1 MLKRAFFLAACAA
14 ASFAF
19 GDKPDAEYYY
29 PAGIQAGTTRR
40 IVVGGQ
46 NLDGVE
52 GGWVTGGGVK
62 IKRVVSMPNP
72 PRALGKT
79 QGKWLREWV
88 KELYAGIK
96 KHHELPPEATSETTD
111 WVECQWWTYMDLL
124 DPLELSMIWRDSINI
139 FPARQYSPAISRVLI
154 LDVEADADAEPG
166 RRDIILYD
174 DQDVTVPHSFFVSKE
189 PRTREPL
196 YCPPFVPEN
205 KIAEEQ
211 LPTLE
216 PPCVIDGQIFPG
228 ETDVYTLKL
237 EKGQNLVCSVI
248 ARELLPFLGDA
259 VPGFFN
265 PVIQL
270 FDPQG
275 NEVACADDFFYLPD
289 PVMACKVPEDGVYR
303 LEVHDNLYRGRQD
316 FVYIVNCLLMDSEK
330 PAYTPQERAFTCFPA
345 SADQEVPQEDARTV
359 VRTGVVGCPGRVV
372 RHYFKVDRPYSRY
385 KMELFARRQG
395 SPLDGVMKLYGP
407 MGSLPI
413 TAAPLLATWD
423 GSPAKLFDV
432 KNVGSEEQPIIKT
445 NMLYVGS
452 IIQVERDPVGQYL
465 FEAPGRYCVTV
476 EDIGGAGGED
486 YSYTLAMSP
495 EEPSFEVYGKYSS
508 YLLRPKE
515 DGSNDYEA
523 TLQLHVLRLNGFKGA
538 VVLDDTDDV
547 QADSYEIDNIAG
559 TAGLSFKKKDWKGVK
574 CIQLTASAY
583 MPNGKKKTVRVTP
596 TDPAEQAFAYSH
608 MLPQRGFFFCV
619 PEEDVSEDIESRG
632 EPVAAAG
639 EVSTNAVEAVSE
651 PDTKVKKMKKKKNR
665 KGADHANG
673 RPCSDCHQDKR
684 RR

>member
-1 MLKRAFFLAACAA
+1 
-14 ASFAF
+14 
-19 GDKPDAEYYY
+19 
-29 PAGIQAGTTRR
+29 
-40 IVVGGQ
+40 
-46 NLDGVE
+46 
-52 GGWVTGGGVK
+52 
-62 IKRVVSMPNP
+62 
-72 PRALGKT
+72 
-79 QGKWLREWV
+79 
-88 KELYAGIK
+88 
-96 KHHELPPEATSETTD
+96 
-111 WVECQWWTYMDLL
+111 
-124 DPLELSMIWRDSINI
+124 
-139 FPARQYSPAISRVLI
+139 
-154 LDVEADADAEPG
+154 
-166 RRDIILYD
+166 
-174 DQDVTVPHSFFVSKE
+174 
-189 PRTREPL
+189 
-196 YCPPFVPEN
+196 
-205 KIAEEQ
+205 
-211 LPTLE
+211 
-216 PPCVIDGQIFPG
+216 
-228 ETDVYTLKL
+228 
-237 EKGQNLVCSVI
+237 
-248 ARELLPFLGDA
+248 
-259 VPGFFN
+259 
-265 PVIQL
+265 
-270 FDPQG
+270 
-275 NEVACADDFFYLPD
+275 
-289 PVMACKVPEDGVYR
+289 
-303 LEVHDNLYRGRQD
+303 
-316 FVYIVNCLLMDSEK
+316 
-330 PAYTPQERAFTCFPA
+330 
-345 SADQEVPQEDARTV
+345 
-359 VRTGVVGCPGRVV
+359 
-372 RHYFKVDRPYSRY
+372 
-385 KMELFARRQG
+385 
-395 SPLDGVMKLYGP
+395 MKLYGP

-486 YSYTLAMSP
+486 YSYTLAISP